1 MIEGTVPVLSPGCT
15 FLEAETLVLHILK
28 PGPCCGTPVI
38 TTTVSPPLWS
48 PLSPPPHLLFFVDF
62 YSRKRMASWVLKVTL
77 LNVTAR
83 HMHTFLLGLFATFE
97 ASESS
102 CLALPSSCFLPV
114 CSPWLCS
121 GTREGFS
128 DTFLLWEGIPEDTRS
143 LAGKADRGA
152 GLGHLVSKQ
161 NQL

>member
-1 MIEGTVPVLSPGCT
+1 MKKGTLSVLSPSCT
-15 FLEAETLVLHILK
+15 FLEAETFVLHILK
-28 PGPCCGTPVI
+28 AGLCSGTPII

-48 PLSPPPHLLFFVDF
+48 PLSHSPSSLLCRFLKQ
-62 YSRKRMASWVLKVTL
+62 RRTASWVLNVTL
-77 LNVTAR
+77 LNIAPHHTHTA
-83 HMHTFLLGLFATFE
+83 LLRLFATFE
-97 ASESS
+97 ASENS

-128 DTFLLWEGIPEDTRS
+128 DAFLSWEGTSKDTGS
-143 LAGKADRGA
+143 SAGKADRGA

-161 NQL
+161 HQL